1 MDVIHKP
8 FEPKKS
14 EHPLT
19 DRTTVELNT
28 ERGAK
33 EREEYD
39 DKIKAKHADLEELKR
54 QRDEK
59 QKTDEMEEVARFRKD
74 SVHKALFIYHTN
86 FTINT
91 FLYNFVTVVV

>member
-1 MDVIHKP
+1 
-8 FEPKKS
+8 
-14 EHPLT
+14 
-19 DRTTVELNT
+19 
-28 ERGAK
+28 
-33 EREEYD
+33 
-39 DKIKAKHADLEELKR
+39 LEELKR

-91 FLYNFVTVVV
+91 FLYNFATVVV

>member
-1 MDVIHKP
+1 MKQENCRRLLRSMDVIHKP

-19 DRTTVELNT
+19 DRTTVALNT
-28 ERGAK
+28 ERRAK

-39 DKIKAKHADLEELKR
+39 NKIKAKHAELEELKR

-59 QKTDEMEEVARFRKD
+59 WKRDKMEEVARLR
-74 SVHKALFIYHTN
+74 
-86 FTINT
+86 
-91 FLYNFVTVVV
+91 